1 MDEKRRR
8 AVWVTMS
15 AYDVGEIFE
24 LVGLFILYK
33 FQQIRK
39 INNFGLYKD
48 DGLAAVK
55 NMSVPQYEKVKK
67 ELQVLFKEFGLNL
80 TL

>member
-48 DGLAAVK
+48 DGLAVVK
-55 NMSVPQYEKVKK
+55 NMSGPQYEKVKK
-67 ELQVLFKEFGLNL
+67 ELHVLFKEFGLNL